1 MGWLQLIGEEFA
13 ETGKRSRD
21 CLHFYLWTKTLRKC
35 LWQLPSLNSGLI
47 STGLS
52 TLEEPRFD
60 STAHP
65 SRAFLFQILLLLI
78 RFVSDVDAVWTLI
91 CVGLLTTIEDDVFLQ
106 IFSALTLCLLPSLF
120 RRMKNSSSGNEPMK
134 RAGGG
139 AKQTPVNSLGFCV
152 AVVDVFNHK
161 RREQTTMFAKATK
174 NLLSEIDTDGSLIP
188 VSRLNDSDGL
198 APLAVVI
205 KRNRYWFWQW
215 PKYLPADFMLND
227 VLVGDPIE
235 PAVAETD
242 FLTYN
247 GKVVDNRSGSA
258 AADLGVGTIN
268 VGGAGSSKLQ
278 TSFGNLQ
285 KQEVDIQK
293 LLKASKSRGGVYAST
308 TPRVLDLN
316 HSLIEQ
322 TRETKREVLTLVK
335 ERIITTQSCTITEE
349 VQGGGT
355 CAGIFGFNKTI
366 KGHVFGPACR
376 LLSSKYKLSHLS
388 LVSPQVSVN
397 NKEKPFVES
406 DTNVSINIPP
416 KTTLAYSVIEL
427 DVSNTGHY
435 ELCLLPNVKGGF
447 EVDGIVKLKEANTL
461 SAAPRQTTSKLQ
473 KDLEALQGQFTVLS
487 KLPSSTRSSLFQK
500 ISQLLQNSIAINVL
514 EDALEDLCG
523 GTQPDQTKLDKMPAL
538 KSTIEVVQK
547 AAGKDCSG
555 KQVKPSPLTAMHLLI
570 SSLDGDPKA
579 RISAISPDGCLLSY
593 TCCQIDLCSHKQS
606 CVHVEM
612 TDSALSDLKSCCTY
626 PILQALLHLV
636 QNMTLNKKSL
646 LKDTTVL
653 TNEKVFK
660 KTTSLFASCNVILIK
675 EKDSLVT
682 KINSSDDNL
691 PLMLCVAVKCLASLA
706 PPA

>member
-1 MGWLQLIGEEFA
+1 
-13 ETGKRSRD
+13 
-21 CLHFYLWTKTLRKC
+21 
-35 LWQLPSLNSGLI
+35 
-47 STGLS
+47 
-52 TLEEPRFD
+52 
-60 STAHP
+60 
-65 SRAFLFQILLLLI
+65 
-78 RFVSDVDAVWTLI
+78 
-91 CVGLLTTIEDDVFLQ
+91 
-106 IFSALTLCLLPSLF
+106 
-120 RRMKNSSSGNEPMK
+120 
-134 RAGGG
+134 
-139 AKQTPVNSLGFCV
+139 
-152 AVVDVFNHK
+152 
-161 RREQTTMFAKATK
+161 MFAKATK

-293 LLKASKSRGGVYAST
+293 LLKASKSR
-308 TPRVLDLN
+308 VLDLN

-366 KGHVFGPACR
+366 K
-376 LLSSKYKLSHLS
+376 
-388 LVSPQVSVN
+388 VSVN

-570 SSLDGDPKA
+570 SSLD
-579 RISAISPDGCLLSY
+579 
-593 TCCQIDLCSHKQS
+593 
-606 CVHVEM
+606 EM